1 MNESTLNSIGSLAG
15 TAGAFGGP
23 VGAAIG
29 GGVQLGLGLYNAIH
43 GAKERKKAQ
52 AALESAMN
60 ARPDFQISQEAK
72 DIVTNQQNALNAG
85 NPAIDALYKQNQ
97 IAAANTMANAQ
108 RNATSGTEAMQAAA
122 NAQAMQMAQNPQ
134 LAQLQMQSDIANR
147 GQLTNAL
154 LNMQQQKLIKAQ
166 DMLDKNQM
174 WQTYRAGQMA
184 AAADKIKSGQAGLVQ
199 GLNSLGNSQLVGN
212 LLKGMPSGG
221 AGQQEIAGATAQNAG
236 GVLGSLGKLNWLAAA
251 GL

>member
-1 MNESTLNSIGSLAG
+1 MGLLGGATQLGFGIYDAI
-15 TAGAFGGP
+15 AGAK
-23 VGAAIG
+23 
-29 GGVQLGLGLYNAIH
+29 Q
-43 GAKERKKAQ
+43 RKKAQ
-52 AALESAMN
+52 AALESAMA

-72 DIVTNQQNALNAG
+72 DLVTNQQNALNAG

-97 IAAANTMANAQ
+97 TAAANVMANAQ

-134 LAQLQMQSDIANR
+134 LAQLQMQSDMANR
-147 GQLTNAL
+147 GALSNAL
-154 LNMQQQKLIKAQ
+154 LNMQQQKQIKAQ

-184 AAADKIKSGQAGLVQ
+184 AAADRIKSGKASLVQ
-199 GLNSLGNSQLVGN
+199 GVNAVDNSWKEILGMVTG
-212 LLKGMPSGG
+212 GSGASGLSG
-221 AGQQEIAGATAQNAG
+221 AGGGTQEIAGAAAQNAG
-236 GVLGSLGKLNWLAAA
+236 GTLAGLGKLNWLAAA